1 MSRSRN
7 KRRRPTP
14 RAAAVQKAPHASD
27 PARSFTAAQPYD
39 RAIPVEEL
47 IQQLTSRNALSA
59 DPLPRDPRD
68 NDLYGPGTA
77 LYPAP
82 LDPVRP
88 DSGRA
93 DPRGYEYGVSWNL
106 RLGGEKLIPWHVLRD
121 AADNIDIIRDCIRVR
136 KRHLRNLKWSWT
148 VSPEVIQEAYQKD
161 PRRGQDD
168 IAAELREKYAPEIK
182 RLTAFWTNP
191 WRGHLKSLG
200 QWINMLW
207 EEYLVLDAIAI
218 YPERTYGGDV
228 YRFRIID
235 GSTIKPLL
243 NYQGNTP
250 EGGHPAYQQILY
262 GFPRGEYL
270 ATVTQ
275 DQDGQDVIDG
285 GLPSDQLFYFRE
297 DTRSNTPYGSSPVEQ
312 ALIAAR
318 LYLKRQGWMMSEY
331 DDGTAPVTWLIPEG
345 SGAEELDFRQRR
357 KWEDALND
365 ELSGHTAARHRI
377 KVTPP
382 GFKPETV
389 PNEAERYKPE
399 YDLHLIKLMATKLS
413 VTIAELGFT
422 EAKGLGSS
430 GYHEGQEDV
439 QDRIGR
445 RPDTEV
451 LSEIIEGLSR
461 DYLGAPPELVFQL
474 TGLEAEDEAAQD
486 QVAQNRVGT
495 ARMLL
500 NEDRRRQG
508 LPLYNFAEADMP
520 MVITQR
526 GVIFLEGASQQ
537 AAPGELIEPVQGP
550 KQTAPPEGADASPDS
565 GTDTQAANNSTET
578 AKPAGGKPAPK
589 DNQADTTKAATLS
602 KEEAG
607 YRTGVDALHRCR
619 NCSMYRVSGDDD
631 SGTCTL
637 VKGII
642 AGDAVCDHWEA
653 RSTVAGK
660 AADPTRAV
668 ADSDSTADRVRA
680 QLADDYPPDA
690 MAWID
695 GAHWSGPESVPTADI
710 DYSDAKQWQASSE
723 PDKVARF
730 TRKIRAG
737 KLKPIILVNTPD
749 DRRYIIID
757 GHHRALAYRQLGVPA
772 MAYIGTVPTTAG
784 PWDEMHASQRVSDD
798 PDSTAGSG
806 TGKSAAAAGDE
817 AAAFRRWLRKHTDR
831 APARP
836 FRFEQLSQQAALEA
850 GLLTPTQ
857 VGSVAVFAKAGDAG
871 PKASARSWPGWER
884 DREIAAHYATRIRQ
898 ALTAA
903 VDMRVIAD
911 QWAQARN
918 LTAKDAASQHDAATW
933 LNTTAVPAALDAAL
947 TAVLN
952 EAYTEGYAIGDR
964 SAIAM
969 VTGAAVDWGAWIP
982 GDPDAARLVLGD
994 DGLGAGLQQLLD
1006 NAGIR
1011 IKSLGS
1017 GRFDQLAQALAAALE
1032 GGDSPDTL
1040 AETLAGILD
1049 APQWAEMV
1057 AVTEINRAISASTLQ
1072 IYGQMGVEAKDWL
1085 TALDDRVC
1093 PTICEPNSEDGPV
1106 PLNGVFSSGVDAPPG
1121 HPNCRCALGT
1131 ATLTGTEAAYALA
1144 DAGLTPG
1151 EES

>member
-1 MSRSRN
+1 MSRRSRN
-7 KRRRPTP
+7 RRSPAP
-14 RAAAVQKAPHASD
+14 RAATTRKATLPGGNPDTRPGMTGQAY
-27 PARSFTAAQPYD
+27 Q
-39 RAIPVEEL
+39 RAIPVEQL
-47 IQQLTSRNALSA
+47 IQQLTARNALSA

-68 NDLYGPGTA
+68 NDQFGPGTA
-77 LYPAP
+77 LYPAA

-106 RLGGEKLIPWHVLRD
+106 RLGGEKFIPWSVLRD

-136 KRHLRNLKWSWT
+136 KRHLRNLKMSWT

-168 IAAELREKYAPEIK
+168 IAAELRETYAPEIK

-200 QWINMLW
+200 QWLNMLW
-207 EEYLVLDAIAI
+207 EEFLVLDAIAI

-262 GFPRGEYL
+262 GFPRGEYV

-285 GLPSDQLFYFRE
+285 ALPSDQLYYFRE
-297 DTRSNTPYGSSPVEQ
+297 DARSNTPYGSSPVEQ

-345 SGAEELDFRQRR
+345 AGAEELDFRQRR

-445 RPDTEV
+445 RPDTEI

-461 DYLGAPPELVFQL
+461 DYLGAPPELVAQF

-486 QVAQNRVGT
+486 EVAQNRVGS

-508 LPLYNFAEADMP
+508 LPLYDFAEADMP

-526 GVIFLEGASQQ
+526 GVIFLEGASQT
-537 AAPGELIEPVQGP
+537 ALPGELVEPVQGP
-550 KQTAPPEGADASPDS
+550 KQTAPPEGADADPDN
-565 GTDTQAANNSTET
+565 GADTQPAAGRADN
-578 AKPAGGKPAPK
+578 AKPAGGRPAPK
-589 DNQADTTKAATLS
+589 DNTADTTKAATMS
-602 KEEAG
+602 KAEAN
-607 YRTGVDALHRCR
+607 YRHHAGPQMCST
-619 NCSMYRVSGDDD
+619 CSMYRVSGDDD

-637 VKGII
+637 VKGLIE
-642 AGDAVCDHWEA
+642 GDAVCDRWEA
-653 RSTVAGK
+653 RAVAGKAVK
-660 AADPTRAV
+660 AADPT
-668 ADSDSTADRVRA
+668 
-680 QLADDYPPDA
+680 
-690 MAWID
+690 
-695 GAHWSGPESVPTADI
+695 
-710 DYSDAKQWQASSE
+710 K
-723 PDKVARF
+723 
-730 TRKIRAG
+730 
-737 KLKPIILVNTPD
+737 
-749 DRRYIIID
+749 
-757 GHHRALAYRQLGVPA
+757 
-772 MAYIGTVPTTAG
+772 
-784 PWDEMHASQRVSDD
+784 
-798 PDSTAGSG
+798 
-806 TGKSAAAAGDE
+806 AAAD
-817 AAAFRRWLRKHTDR
+817 
-831 APARP
+831 
-836 FRFEQLSQQAALEA
+836 
-850 GLLTPTQ
+850 
-857 VGSVAVFAKAGDAG
+857 
-871 PKASARSWPGWER
+871 
-884 DREIAAHYATRIRQ
+884 
-898 ALTAA
+898 
-903 VDMRVIAD
+903 
-911 QWAQARN
+911 
-918 LTAKDAASQHDAATW
+918 
-933 LNTTAVPAALDAAL
+933 
-947 TAVLN
+947 
-952 EAYTEGYAIGDR
+952 
-964 SAIAM
+964 
-969 VTGAAVDWGAWIP
+969 
-982 GDPDAARLVLGD
+982 
-994 DGLGAGLQQLLD
+994 
-1006 NAGIR
+1006 
-1011 IKSLGS
+1011 
-1017 GRFDQLAQALAAALE
+1017 
-1032 GGDSPDTL
+1032 
-1040 AETLAGILD
+1040 
-1049 APQWAEMV
+1049 
-1057 AVTEINRAISASTLQ
+1057 
-1072 IYGQMGVEAKDWL
+1072 
-1085 TALDDRVC
+1085 
-1093 PTICEPNSEDGPV
+1093 
-1106 PLNGVFSSGVDAPPG
+1106 
-1121 HPNCRCALGT
+1121 
-1131 ATLTGTEAAYALA
+1131 
-1144 DAGLTPG
+1144 
-1151 EES
+1151 